1 MDEGKFTRQ
10 ARSSHRK
17 VEPEVQTKEKTYGSK
32 LKNDTSRSEAMKKKL
47 RTGKAD
53 TAAETLKEKK
63 HKDKLR
69 AQTKKKGAPKPVDA
83 AVSAKAHDQF
93 AEANQD
99 DNAGGDAINAG
110 TQAVENGL
118 YYAKVKSHD
127 KKTDDYGKKL
137 HKKKKLEEAK
147 EFQKGKDA
155 SLTSGTTSKELQ
167 KNRMK
172 KEIQRNAIKQ
182 RSKEAANGAG
192 SVTKNLVD
200 KAEDMV
206 GKMAEAVTEFLTKFV
221 REHPYGAI
229 IAVLILM
236 VVLVIVASLTSCGAG
251 AGGVSNMTLS
261 TSFTAED
268 DAIIAVN
275 DDYTGLEADLQR
287 EIDNI
292 ETDYPGYDEYNYTL
306 NEISHNPFELA
317 ALLTVLYEDYTE
329 AEVQAML
336 QTIKDNQYTLT
347 KTRVVETRTR
357 TVTKW
362 HWVTRYRTVIING
375 VPTQQSY
382 QSYESYQVEE
392 EYEYYILNVTL
403 TNHGIDYVARNKLS
417 LSAEQLQR
425 YEILLETFG
434 NKKYLFEDDPYAAPQ
449 PGDYQDYTVPSEYL
463 TDVEFGN
470 MLHEAEKYLGYP
482 YVWGGSSPSTGFD
495 CSGFVSYVINHC
507 GNGWNVGRQ
516 TANGLLNKCTRVS
529 KNNAKPGDLI
539 FFQGTYDT
547 SGASHV
553 GIYVGDGMMIHC
565 GNPIQYAS
573 INSSYWQS
581 HFYTFGRLNH

>member
-1 MDEGKFTRQ
+1 MDEEKFTRE
-10 ARSSHRK
+10 AKSSRRR
-17 VEPEVQTKEKTYGSK
+17 VEPEAQTTEKSYGSK
-32 LKNDTSRSEAMKKKL
+32 LKNDTSRGEAMRKKL

-63 HKDKLR
+63 HRDKLR

-83 AVSAKAHDQF
+83 AVSARAHSQF

-99 DNAGGDAINAG
+99 DNAGGDALNAG
-110 TQAVENGL
+110 TQAMENVL
-118 YYAKVKSHD
+118 YSAKVKSHD
-127 KKTDDYGKKL
+127 KKSNGYGKKL
-137 HKKKKLEEAK
+137 HKKKHMEEVKAESKVK
-147 EFQKGKDA
+147 EA
-155 SLTSGTTSKELQ
+155 SNATSKELQ

-172 KEIQRNAIKQ
+172 KEIQRNAFKQ

-192 SVTKNLVD
+192 NATKKFVD

-221 REHPYGAI
+221 TEHPYGTI
-229 IAVLILM
+229 IAVLVLM

-251 AGGVSNMTLS
+251 AGGVSNMTIT
-261 TSFTAED
+261 TSFTAQD
-268 DAIIAVN
+268 DDIVAVN
-275 DDYTGLEADLQR
+275 DDYTGLEEDLQT

-292 ETDYPGYDEYNYTL
+292 ETDYPGYDEYNYNL

-317 ALLTVLYEDYTE
+317 ALFTVLYEDYTE
-329 AEVQAML
+329 AEAQAML
-336 QTIKDNQYTLT
+336 QTIMDNQYTLT

-362 HWVTRYRTVIING
+362 HWVTRYRTQIVNG
-375 VPTQQSY
+375 VATQVPY

-403 TNHGIDYVARNKLS
+403 VNHSIDYVARNMGLT
-417 LSAEQLQR
+417 AEQLQR

-449 PGDYQDYTVPSEYL
+449 PGDYQDYNVPSEYL

-482 YVWGGSSPSTGFD
+482 YVWGGSSPSTSFD

-516 TANGLLNKCTRVS
+516 TANGLLNNCTRVS

-539 FFQGTYDT
+539 FFQGTYNT

-565 GNPIQYAS
+565 GNPIQYAN

>member
-1 MDEGKFTRQ
+1 MDEEKFTRE
-10 ARSSHRK
+10 AKSSRRR
-17 VEPEVQTKEKTYGSK
+17 VEPEAQTTEKSYGSK
-32 LKNDTSRSEAMKKKL
+32 LKNDTSRGEAMRKKL

-63 HKDKLR
+63 HRDKLR

-83 AVSAKAHDQF
+83 AVSARAHSQF

-99 DNAGGDAINAG
+99 DNAGGDALNAG
-110 TQAVENGL
+110 TQAMENVL
-118 YYAKVKSHD
+118 YSAKVKSHD
-127 KKTDDYGKKL
+127 KKSNGYGKKL
-137 HKKKKLEEAK
+137 HKKKHMEEVKAESKVK
-147 EFQKGKDA
+147 EA
-155 SLTSGTTSKELQ
+155 SNATSKELQ

-172 KEIQRNAIKQ
+172 KEIQRNAFKQ

-192 SVTKNLVD
+192 SATKKFVD

-221 REHPYGAI
+221 TEHPYGTI
-229 IAVLILM
+229 IGVLVLM

-251 AGGVSNMTLS
+251 AGGVSNMTIT
-261 TSFTAED
+261 TSFTAQD
-268 DAIIAVN
+268 DDIVAVN
-275 DDYTGLEADLQR
+275 DDYTGLEEDLQT

-292 ETDYPGYDEYNYTL
+292 ETDYPGYDEYNYNL

-329 AEVQAML
+329 AEAQAML
-336 QTIKDNQYTLT
+336 QTIMDNQYTLT

-362 HWVTRYRTVIING
+362 HWVTRYRTQIVNG
-375 VPTQQSY
+375 VATQVPY

-403 TNHGIDYVARNKLS
+403 VNHSIDYVARNMGLT
-417 LSAEQLQR
+417 AEQLQR

-434 NKKYLFEDDPYAAPQ
+434 NKKYLFENDPYAAPQ
-449 PGDYQDYTVPSEYL
+449 PGDYQDYNVPSEYL

-482 YVWGGSSPSTGFD
+482 YVWGGSSPSTSFD

-516 TANGLLNKCTRVS
+516 TANGLLNNCTRVS

-539 FFQGTYDT
+539 FFQGTYNT

-565 GNPIQYAS
+565 GNPIQYAN

>member
-1 MDEGKFTRQ
+1 MDEEKFTRE
-10 ARSSHRK
+10 AKSSRRR
-17 VEPEVQTKEKTYGSK
+17 VEPEAQTTEKSYGSK
-32 LKNDTSRSEAMKKKL
+32 LKNDTSRGEAMRKKL

-63 HKDKLR
+63 HRDKLR

-83 AVSAKAHDQF
+83 AVSARAHSQF

-99 DNAGGDAINAG
+99 DNAGGDALNAG
-110 TQAVENGL
+110 TQAMENVL
-118 YYAKVKSHD
+118 YSAKVKSHD
-127 KKTDDYGKKL
+127 KKSNGYGKKL
-137 HKKKKLEEAK
+137 HKKKHMEEVKAESKVK
-147 EFQKGKDA
+147 EA
-155 SLTSGTTSKELQ
+155 SNATSKELQ

-172 KEIQRNAIKQ
+172 KEIQRNAFKQ

-192 SVTKNLVD
+192 SATKKFVD

-221 REHPYGAI
+221 TEHPYGTI
-229 IAVLILM
+229 IAVLVLM

-251 AGGVSNMTLS
+251 AGGVSNMTIT
-261 TSFTAED
+261 TSFTAQD
-268 DAIIAVN
+268 DDIVAVN
-275 DDYTGLEADLQR
+275 DDYTGLEEDLQT

-292 ETDYPGYDEYNYTL
+292 ETDYPGYDEYNYNL

-329 AEVQAML
+329 AEAQAML
-336 QTIKDNQYTLT
+336 QTIMDNQYTLT

-362 HWVTRYRTVIING
+362 HWVTRYRTQIVNG
-375 VPTQQSY
+375 VATQVPY

-403 TNHGIDYVARNKLS
+403 VNHSIDYVARNMGLT
-417 LSAEQLQR
+417 AEQLQR

-449 PGDYQDYTVPSEYL
+449 PGDYQDYNVPSEYL

-482 YVWGGSSPSTGFD
+482 YVWGGSSPSTSFD

-516 TANGLLNKCTRVS
+516 TANGLLNNCTRVS

-539 FFQGTYDT
+539 FFQGTYNT

-565 GNPIQYAS
+565 GNPIQYAN

>member
-1 MDEGKFTRQ
+1 MDEEKFTRQ
-10 ARSSHRK
+10 TRSSHRR
-17 VEPEVQTKEKTYGSK
+17 VEPEAQTKEKTYGSK
-32 LKNDTSRSEAMKKKL
+32 LKNDTSRGEAMRKKL

-69 AQTKKKGAPKPVDA
+69 AQTKKKGAPKPMDA
-83 AVSAKAHDQF
+83 AVSAKAHSQF

-99 DNAGGDAINAG
+99 DNAGGDALNAG
-110 TQAVENGL
+110 TQAVENVL
-118 YYAKVKSHD
+118 YSAKVKTLD
-127 KKTDDYGKKL
+127 KKSDGYGKKL
-137 HKKKKLEEAK
+137 HKKKHMEEVKAEGKVK
-147 EFQKGKDA
+147 EA
-155 SLTSGTTSKELQ
+155 SNATSKELQ

-172 KEIQRNAIKQ
+172 KEIQRNALKQ
-182 RSKEAANGAG
+182 RSKEAANGVG
-192 SVTKNLVD
+192 SATKRFVD

-221 REHPYGAI
+221 TEHPYGAI
-229 IAVLILM
+229 IAGLVLM

-268 DAIIAVN
+268 DAIVAVN
-275 DDYTGLEADLQR
+275 NDYTGMEADLQR

-292 ETDYPGYDEYNYTL
+292 ETDYPGYDEYNYSL

-336 QTIKDNQYTLT
+336 QTIMDSQYDLDIEEE
-347 KTRVVETRTR
+347 VETRTR

-362 HWVTRYRTVIING
+362 HWVTRYRTVIVNG
-375 VPTQQSY
+375 VATQQAY

-403 TNHGIDYVARNKLS
+403 TNHSIDYVARNMGLT
-417 LSAEQLQR
+417 AEQLQR

-434 NKKYLFEDDPYAAPQ
+434 NKKYLFENDPYAAPQ
-449 PGDYQDYTVPSEYL
+449 PGDYQDYRVPSEYL

-482 YVWGGSSPSTGFD
+482 YVWGGSSPSTSFD
-495 CSGFVSYVINHC
+495 CSGFVSYVINNC

-516 TANGLLNKCTRVS
+516 TANGLLNNCTRVS

-547 SGASHV
+547 AGASHV

-565 GNPIQYAS
+565 GNPIQYAN

>member
-1 MDEGKFTRQ
+1 MDEEKSTRQ
-10 ARSSHRK
+10 TRSSHRR
-17 VEPEVQTKEKTYGSK
+17 VEPETQAKEKTYGSK
-32 LKNDTSRSEAMKKKL
+32 LKNDTSRGEAMRKKL

-69 AQTKKKGAPKPVDA
+69 AQTKKKGAPKPMDA
-83 AVSAKAHDQF
+83 AVSAKAHSQF

-99 DNAGGDAINAG
+99 DNAGGDALNAG
-110 TQAVENGL
+110 TQAVENVL
-118 YYAKVKSHD
+118 YSAKVKTLD
-127 KKTDDYGKKL
+127 KKSDGYGKKL
-137 HKKKKLEEAK
+137 HKKKHMEEVKAEGKVK
-147 EFQKGKDA
+147 EA
-155 SLTSGTTSKELQ
+155 SNATSKELQ

-172 KEIQRNAIKQ
+172 KEIQRNALKQ

-192 SVTKNLVD
+192 SATKRFVD

-221 REHPYGAI
+221 TEHPYGAI
-229 IAVLILM
+229 IAGLVLM

-268 DAIIAVN
+268 DAIVAVN
-275 DDYTGLEADLQR
+275 NDYTGLEADLQR

-292 ETDYPGYDEYNYTL
+292 ETDYPGYDEYNYSL

-336 QTIKDNQYTLT
+336 QTIKDSQYTLT

-362 HWVTRYRTVIING
+362 HWVTRYRTEIRNG
-375 VPTQQSY
+375 VAVQVPY

-403 TNHGIDYVARNKLS
+403 TNHGIDYVARNKLN
-417 LSAEQLQR
+417 LTAEQLQR

-434 NKKYLFEDDPYAAPQ
+434 NKKYLFENDPYAAPQ
-449 PGDYQDYTVPSEYL
+449 PGDYQDYRVPSEYL

-482 YVWGGSSPSTGFD
+482 YVWGGSSPSTSFD
-495 CSGFVSYVINHC
+495 CSGFVSYVINNC

-516 TANGLLNKCTRVS
+516 TANGLLNNCTRVS

-547 SGASHV
+547 AGASHV

-565 GNPIQYAS
+565 GNPIQYAN

>member
-1 MDEGKFTRQ
+1 MDEEKFTRQ
-10 ARSSHRK
+10 TRSSHRR
-17 VEPEVQTKEKTYGSK
+17 VEPEAQTKEKTYGSK
-32 LKNDTSRSEAMKKKL
+32 LKNDTSRGEAMRKKL

-63 HKDKLR
+63 HKEKLR
-69 AQTKKKGAPKPVDA
+69 AQTKKKGAPKPMDA
-83 AVSAKAHDQF
+83 AVSAKAHSQF

-99 DNAGGDAINAG
+99 DNAGGDALNAG
-110 TQAVENGL
+110 TQAVENVL
-118 YYAKVKSHD
+118 YSAKVKTLD
-127 KKTDDYGKKL
+127 KKSDGYGKKL
-137 HKKKKLEEAK
+137 HKKKHMEEVKAEGKVK
-147 EFQKGKDA
+147 EA
-155 SLTSGTTSKELQ
+155 SNATSKELQ

-172 KEIQRNAIKQ
+172 KEIQRNALKQ

-192 SVTKNLVD
+192 SATKRFVD

-221 REHPYGAI
+221 TEHPYGAI
-229 IAVLILM
+229 IAGLVLM

-268 DAIIAVN
+268 DAIVAVN
-275 DDYTGLEADLQR
+275 NDYTGLEADLQR

-292 ETDYPGYDEYNYTL
+292 ETDYPGYDEYNYSL
-306 NEISHNPFELA
+306 NEITHNPFELA

-336 QTIKDNQYTLT
+336 QTIKDSQYTLT

-362 HWVTRYRTVIING
+362 HWVTRYRTEIRNG
-375 VPTQQSY
+375 VAVQVPY

-403 TNHGIDYVARNKLS
+403 TNHSIDYVARNKLN
-417 LSAEQLQR
+417 LTAEQLQR

-434 NKKYLFEDDPYAAPQ
+434 NKKYLFENDPYAAPQ
-449 PGDYQDYTVPSEYL
+449 PGDYQDYRVPSEYL

-482 YVWGGSSPSTGFD
+482 YVWGGSSPSTSFD
-495 CSGFVSYVINHC
+495 CSGFVSYVINNC

-516 TANGLLNKCTRVS
+516 TANGLLNNCTRVS

-547 SGASHV
+547 AGASHV

>member
-1 MDEGKFTRQ
+1 MDEEKFTRQ
-10 ARSSHRK
+10 TRSSHRR
-17 VEPEVQTKEKTYGSK
+17 VDPEAQTKEKTYGSK
-32 LKNDTSRSEAMKKKL
+32 LKNDTSRGEAMRKKL

-69 AQTKKKGAPKPVDA
+69 AQTKKKGAPKPMDA
-83 AVSAKAHDQF
+83 AVSAKAHSQF

-99 DNAGGDAINAG
+99 ENAGGDALNAG
-110 TQAVENGL
+110 TQAVENIL
-118 YYAKVKSHD
+118 YSAKVKSLD
-127 KKTDDYGKKL
+127 KKSDGYGKKL
-137 HKKKKLEEAK
+137 HKKKHMEEVKAEGKVK
-147 EFQKGKDA
+147 EA
-155 SLTSGTTSKELQ
+155 SNATSKELQ

-172 KEIQRNAIKQ
+172 KEIQRNAFKQ

-192 SVTKNLVD
+192 SATKKFVD

-221 REHPYGAI
+221 TEHPYGTI
-229 IAVLILM
+229 IAVLVLM

-251 AGGVSNMTLS
+251 AGGVSNMTIT
-261 TSFTAED
+261 TSFTAQD
-268 DAIIAVN
+268 DDIVAVN
-275 DDYTGLEADLQR
+275 DDYTGLEEDLQT

-292 ETDYPGYDEYNYTL
+292 ETDYPGYDEYNYNL

-329 AEVQAML
+329 AEAQAML
-336 QTIKDNQYTLT
+336 QTIMDSQYTLT

-362 HWVTRYRTVIING
+362 HWVTRYRTQIVNG
-375 VPTQQSY
+375 VATQVPY

-403 TNHGIDYVARNKLS
+403 VNHSIDYVARNMGLT
-417 LSAEQLQR
+417 AEQLQR

-449 PGDYQDYTVPSEYL
+449 PGDYQDYNVPSEYL

-482 YVWGGSSPSTGFD
+482 YVWGGSSPSTSFD

-516 TANGLLNKCTRVS
+516 TANGLLNNCTRVS

-539 FFQGTYDT
+539 FFQGTYNT

-565 GNPIQYAS
+565 GNPIQYAN

>member
-1 MDEGKFTRQ
+1 MDEEKFTRET
-10 ARSSHRK
+10 RSSHRR
-17 VEPEVQTKEKTYGSK
+17 VEPEAQTKEKTYGSK
-32 LKNDTSRSEAMKKKL
+32 LKNDTSRGEAMRKKL

-53 TAAETLKEKK
+53 TKAETLKEQK
-63 HKDKLR
+63 HRDKLR
-69 AQTKKKGAPKPVDA
+69 AQTKKKSAPKPVDA
-83 AVSAKAHDQF
+83 AVSARVHSQF

-99 DNAGGDAINAG
+99 DNAGGDAVNAG
-110 TQAVENGL
+110 TQAVESAI
-118 YYAKVKSHD
+118 YSAKVKSHN
-127 KKTDDYGKKL
+127 KKSNGYGKKL
-137 HKKKKLEEAK
+137 HKKKHMEEKAQF
-147 EFQKGKDA
+147 EKGKEA
-155 SLTSGTTSKELQ
+155 SLTSNAISKEIQ

-172 KEIQRNAIKQ
+172 KEIQRNAINQSK
-182 RSKEAANGAG
+182 KEAANGVA
-192 SVTKNLVD
+192 STSKRFVD

-206 GKMAEAVTEFLTKFV
+206 GKLSEAVTEFLTKFV
-221 REHPYGAI
+221 REHPYGCI
-229 IAVLILM
+229 IAVLVLM

-261 TSFTAED
+261 TSFTAQDET
-268 DAIIAVN
+268 IIAVN
-275 DDYTGLEADLQR
+275 DDYTGLETALQTQ
-287 EIDNI
+287 IDNI
-292 ETDYPGYDEYNYTL
+292 ETTYPGYDEYNYNL

-329 AEVQAML
+329 AEVQGML
-336 QTIKDNQYTLT
+336 QTIMDSQYTLT
-347 KTRVVETRTR
+347 TQRVVETRTR
-357 TVTKW
+357 TVTRW
-362 HWVTRYRTVIING
+362 YWVTRYRTVIQNG
-375 VPTQQSY
+375 VAVQVPY

-403 TNHGIDYVARNKLS
+403 TNHSIDYVARNMGLTS
-417 LSAEQLQR
+417 EQLQR

-434 NKKYLFEDDPYAAPQ
+434 NKKYLFEDDPYAAPNPGQ
-449 PGDYQDYTVPSEYL
+449 YGDYRVPSEYL

-482 YVWGGSSPSTGFD
+482 YVWGGSNPSTSFD
-495 CSGFVSYVINHC
+495 CSGFVSYVINNC

-516 TANGLLNKCTRVS
+516 TANGLLNNCASVS
-529 KNNAKPGDLI
+529 RNNAKPGDLI

-547 SGASHV
+547 AGASHV

-565 GNPIQYAS
+565 GNPIQYAN

>member
-1 MDEGKFTRQ
+1 MDEEKFTRE
-10 ARSSHRK
+10 AKSSRRR
-17 VEPEVQTKEKTYGSK
+17 VEPEAQTTEKSYGSK
-32 LKNDTSRSEAMKKKL
+32 LKNDTSRGEAMRKKL

-63 HKDKLR
+63 HRDKLR

-83 AVSAKAHDQF
+83 AVSARAHSQF

-99 DNAGGDAINAG
+99 DNAGGDALNAG
-110 TQAVENGL
+110 TQAMENVL
-118 YYAKVKSHD
+118 YSAKVKSHD
-127 KKTDDYGKKL
+127 KKSNGYGKKL
-137 HKKKKLEEAK
+137 HKKKHMEEVKAESKVK
-147 EFQKGKDA
+147 EA
-155 SLTSGTTSKELQ
+155 SNATSKELQ

-172 KEIQRNAIKQ
+172 KEIQRNAFKQ

-192 SVTKNLVD
+192 NATKKFVD

-221 REHPYGAI
+221 TEHPYGTI
-229 IAVLILM
+229 IAVLVLM

-251 AGGVSNMTLS
+251 AGGVSNMTIT
-261 TSFTAED
+261 TSFTAQD
-268 DAIIAVN
+268 DDIVAVN
-275 DDYTGLEADLQR
+275 DDYTGLEEDLQT

-292 ETDYPGYDEYNYTL
+292 ETDYPGYDEYNYNL

-329 AEVQAML
+329 AEAQAML
-336 QTIKDNQYTLT
+336 QTIMDNQYTLT

-362 HWVTRYRTVIING
+362 HWVTRYRTQIVNG
-375 VPTQQSY
+375 VATQVPY

-392 EYEYYILNVTL
+392 EYEYYILNVTVV
-403 TNHGIDYVARNKLS
+403 NHSIDYVARNMGLT
-417 LSAEQLQR
+417 AEQLQR

-449 PGDYQDYTVPSEYL
+449 PGDYQDYNVPSEYL

-482 YVWGGSSPSTGFD
+482 YVWGGSSPSTSFD

-516 TANGLLNKCTRVS
+516 TANGLLNNCTRVS

-539 FFQGTYDT
+539 FFQGTYNT

-565 GNPIQYAS
+565 GNPIQYAN

>member
-17 VEPEVQTKEKTYGSK
+17 VEPEAQTKEKTYGRK
-32 LKNDTSRSEAMKKKL
+32 LKNDTSRGEAMRKKL

-69 AQTKKKGAPKPVDA
+69 AQTKKKGVPKPVDA
-83 AVSAKAHDQF
+83 AVSAKAHNQF

-127 KKTDDYGKKL
+127 KKTDGYGKKL
-137 HKKKKLEEAK
+137 HEKKKLEEAK

-192 SVTKNLVD
+192 SVTKNFVD

-275 DDYTGLEADLQR
+275 DDYTGLESDLQR
-287 EIDNI
+287 EIQTI
-292 ETDYPGYDEYNYTL
+292 ETDYPGYDE
-306 NEISHNPFELA
+306 
-317 ALLTVLYEDYTE
+317 
-329 AEVQAML
+329 
-336 QTIKDNQYTLT
+336 
-347 KTRVVETRTR
+347 
-357 TVTKW
+357 
-362 HWVTRYRTVIING
+362 
-375 VPTQQSY
+375 
-382 QSYESYQVEE
+382 
-392 EYEYYILNVTL
+392 
-403 TNHGIDYVARNKLS
+403 
-417 LSAEQLQR
+417 
-425 YEILLETFG
+425 
-434 NKKYLFEDDPYAAPQ
+434 
-449 PGDYQDYTVPSEYL
+449 
-463 TDVEFGN
+463 
-470 MLHEAEKYLGYP
+470 
-482 YVWGGSSPSTGFD
+482 
-495 CSGFVSYVINHC
+495 
-507 GNGWNVGRQ
+507 
-516 TANGLLNKCTRVS
+516 
-529 KNNAKPGDLI
+529 
-539 FFQGTYDT
+539 
-547 SGASHV
+547 
-553 GIYVGDGMMIHC
+553 
-565 GNPIQYAS
+565 
-573 INSSYWQS
+573 
-581 HFYTFGRLNH
+581 

>member
-1 MDEGKFTRQ
+1 MDEEKFTRE
-10 ARSSHRK
+10 AKSSRRR
-17 VEPEVQTKEKTYGSK
+17 VEPEAQTTEKSYGSK
-32 LKNDTSRSEAMKKKL
+32 LKNDTSRGEAMRKKL

-63 HKDKLR
+63 HRDKLR

-83 AVSAKAHDQF
+83 AVSARAHSQF

-99 DNAGGDAINAG
+99 DNVGGDALNAG
-110 TQAVENGL
+110 TQAMENVL
-118 YYAKVKSHD
+118 YSAKVKSHD
-127 KKTDDYGKKL
+127 KKSNGYGKKL
-137 HKKKKLEEAK
+137 HKKKNMEEVKAESKVK
-147 EFQKGKDA
+147 EA
-155 SLTSGTTSKELQ
+155 SNATSKELQ

-172 KEIQRNAIKQ
+172 KEIQRNAFKQ

-192 SVTKNLVD
+192 SATKKFVD
-200 KAEDMV
+200 KAEDMI

-221 REHPYGAI
+221 TEHPYGTI
-229 IAVLILM
+229 IAVLVLM

-251 AGGVSNMTLS
+251 AGGVSNMTIT
-261 TSFTAED
+261 TSFTAQD
-268 DAIIAVN
+268 DDIVAVN
-275 DDYTGLEADLQR
+275 NDYTGLEEDLQT

-292 ETDYPGYDEYNYTL
+292 ETDYPGYDEYNYNL

-329 AEVQAML
+329 VEAQAML
-336 QTIKDNQYTLT
+336 QTIMDSQYTLT

-362 HWVTRYRTVIING
+362 HWVTRYRTQIVNG
-375 VPTQQSY
+375 VATQVPY

-403 TNHGIDYVARNKLS
+403 VNHSIDYVARNMGLT
-417 LSAEQLQR
+417 AEQLQR

-449 PGDYQDYTVPSEYL
+449 PGDYQDYNVPSEYL

-482 YVWGGSSPSTGFD
+482 YVWGGSSPSTSFD

-516 TANGLLNKCTRVS
+516 TANGLLNNCTRVS

-539 FFQGTYDT
+539 FFQGTYNT

-565 GNPIQYAS
+565 GNPIQYAN
-573 INSSYWQS
+573 INSNYWQS

>member
-1 MDEGKFTRQ
+1 MDEEKFTRE
-10 ARSSHRK
+10 AKSSRRR
-17 VEPEVQTKEKTYGSK
+17 VEPEAQTTEKSYGSK
-32 LKNDTSRSEAMKKKL
+32 LKNDTSRGEAMRKKL

-63 HKDKLR
+63 HRDKLR

-83 AVSAKAHDQF
+83 AVSARAHSQF

-99 DNAGGDAINAG
+99 DNAGGDALNAG
-110 TQAVENGL
+110 TQAMENVL
-118 YYAKVKSHD
+118 YSAKVKSHN
-127 KKTDDYGKKL
+127 KKSNGYGKKL
-137 HKKKKLEEAK
+137 HKKKHMEEVKAESKVK
-147 EFQKGKDA
+147 EA
-155 SLTSGTTSKELQ
+155 SNATSKELQ

-172 KEIQRNAIKQ
+172 KEIQRNAFKQ

-192 SVTKNLVD
+192 SATKKFVD

-221 REHPYGAI
+221 TEHPYGTI
-229 IAVLILM
+229 IAVLVLM

-251 AGGVSNMTLS
+251 AGGVSNMTIT
-261 TSFTAED
+261 TSFTAQD
-268 DAIIAVN
+268 DDIVAVN
-275 DDYTGLEADLQR
+275 DDYKELEDNIQDK
-287 EIDNI
+287 IDSI

-306 NEISHNPFELA
+306 AEISHNPFELA
-317 ALLTVLYEDYTE
+317 ALLTVLYEDYTPSE
-329 AEVQAML
+329 ASAML
-336 QTIKDNQYTLT
+336 QTILDYQYEL
-347 KTRVVETRTR
+347 KIEEKVETRTR
-357 TVTKW
+357 TVT
-362 HWVTRYRTVIING
+362 VIDPDTG
-375 VPTQQSY
+375 E
-382 QSYESYQVEE
+382 ESEEEE

-403 TNHGIDYVARNKLS
+403 TNEGIQKAVDS
-417 LSAEQLQR
+417 LGLTSEQQQR
-425 YEILLETFG
+425 YAILLETFG
-434 NKKYLFEDDPYAAPQ
+434 NKKYLFENDPYAAPQ
-449 PGDYQDYTVPSEYL
+449 PGDYQDYNVPSEYL

-482 YVWGGSSPSTGFD
+482 YVWGGSSPSTSFD

-516 TANGLLNKCTRVS
+516 TANGLLNNCTRVS

-539 FFQGTYDT
+539 FFQGTYNT

-565 GNPIQYAS
+565 GNPIQYAN

>member
-1 MDEGKFTRQ
+1 MDEEKFTRQ
-10 ARSSHRK
+10 TRSSHRR
-17 VEPEVQTKEKTYGSK
+17 VEPEAQTKEKTYGSK
-32 LKNDTSRSEAMKKKL
+32 LKNDTSRGEAMRKKL

-63 HKDKLR
+63 HKEKLR
-69 AQTKKKGAPKPVDA
+69 AQTKKKGAPKPMDA
-83 AVSAKAHDQF
+83 AVSAKAHSQF

-99 DNAGGDAINAG
+99 ENAGGDALNAG
-110 TQAVENGL
+110 TQAVENVL
-118 YYAKVKSHD
+118 YSAKVKSFD
-127 KKTDDYGKKL
+127 KKSDGYGKKL
-137 HKKKKLEEAK
+137 HKKKHMEEVKAEGKVK
-147 EFQKGKDA
+147 EA
-155 SLTSGTTSKELQ
+155 SNATSKELQ

-172 KEIQRNAIKQ
+172 KEIQRNALKQ

-192 SVTKNLVD
+192 SATKRFVD

-221 REHPYGAI
+221 TEHPYGAI
-229 IAVLILM
+229 IAGLVLM

-251 AGGVSNMTLS
+251 AGGVTNMTLS

-268 DAIIAVN
+268 NVIVAVN
-275 DDYTGLEADLQR
+275 NDYTGLEADLQR
-287 EIDNI
+287 EIDSI
-292 ETDYPGYDEYNYTL
+292 ETDYPGYDEYNYSL

-336 QTIKDNQYTLT
+336 QTIKDSQYTLT

-375 VPTQQSY
+375 VATQQAY
-382 QSYESYQVEE
+382 QSYESYQEEE

-403 TNHGIDYVARNKLS
+403 TNHGIDYVARNKLN
-417 LSAEQLQR
+417 LTAEQLQR

-434 NKKYLFEDDPYAAPQ
+434 NKKYLFENDPYAAPQ
-449 PGDYQDYTVPSEYL
+449 PGDYQDYRVPSEYL

-482 YVWGGSSPSTGFD
+482 YVWGGSSPSTSFD
-495 CSGFVSYVINHC
+495 CSGFVSYVINNC

-516 TANGLLNKCTRVS
+516 TANGLLNNCTRVS

-547 SGASHV
+547 AGASHV

-565 GNPIQYAS
+565 GNPIQYAN

>member
-1 MDEGKFTRQ
+1 MDEEKFTRE
-10 ARSSHRK
+10 AKSSRRR
-17 VEPEVQTKEKTYGSK
+17 VEPEAQTTEKSYGSK
-32 LKNDTSRSEAMKKKL
+32 LKNDTSRGEAMRKKL

-63 HKDKLR
+63 HRDKLR

-83 AVSAKAHDQF
+83 AVSARAHSQF

-99 DNAGGDAINAG
+99 DNAGGDALNAG
-110 TQAVENGL
+110 TQAMENVL
-118 YYAKVKSHD
+118 YSAKVKSHD
-127 KKTDDYGKKL
+127 KKSNGYGKKL
-137 HKKKKLEEAK
+137 HKKKHMEEVKAESKVK
-147 EFQKGKDA
+147 EA
-155 SLTSGTTSKELQ
+155 SNATSKELQ

-172 KEIQRNAIKQ
+172 KEIQRNAFKQ

-192 SVTKNLVD
+192 NATKKFVD

-221 REHPYGAI
+221 TEHPYGTI
-229 IAVLILM
+229 IAVLVLM

-251 AGGVSNMTLS
+251 AGGVSNMTIT
-261 TSFTAED
+261 TSFTAQD
-268 DAIIAVN
+268 DDIVAVN
-275 DDYTGLEADLQR
+275 DDYTGLEEDLQT

-292 ETDYPGYDEYNYTL
+292 ETDYPGYDEYNYNL

-329 AEVQAML
+329 AEAQAML
-336 QTIKDNQYTLT
+336 QTIMDNQYTLT

-362 HWVTRYRTVIING
+362 HWVTRYRTQIVNG
-375 VPTQQSY
+375 VATQVPY

-403 TNHGIDYVARNKLS
+403 VNHSIDYVARNMGLT
-417 LSAEQLQR
+417 AEQLQR

-449 PGDYQDYTVPSEYL
+449 PGDYQDYNVPSEYL

-482 YVWGGSSPSTGFD
+482 YVWGGSSPSTSFD
-495 CSGFVSYVINHC
+495 CSGFVSYVINNC

-516 TANGLLNKCTRVS
+516 TANGLLNNCTRVS

-539 FFQGTYDT
+539 FFQGTYNT

-565 GNPIQYAS
+565 GNPIQYAN

>member
-1 MDEGKFTRQ
+1 MDEEKFTRE
-10 ARSSHRK
+10 AKSSRRR
-17 VEPEVQTKEKTYGSK
+17 VEPEAQTTEKSYGSK
-32 LKNDTSRSEAMKKKL
+32 LKNDTSRGEAMRKKL

-63 HKDKLR
+63 HRDKLR

-83 AVSAKAHDQF
+83 AVSARAHSQF

-99 DNAGGDAINAG
+99 DNAGGDALNAG
-110 TQAVENGL
+110 TQAMENVL
-118 YYAKVKSHD
+118 YSAKVKSHD
-127 KKTDDYGKKL
+127 KKSNGYGKKL
-137 HKKKKLEEAK
+137 HKKKHMEEVKAESKVK
-147 EFQKGKDA
+147 EA
-155 SLTSGTTSKELQ
+155 SNATSKELQ
-167 KNRMK
+167 KNKMK
-172 KEIQRNAIKQ
+172 KEIQRNAFKQ

-192 SVTKNLVD
+192 SATKKFVD

-221 REHPYGAI
+221 TEHPYGTI
-229 IAVLILM
+229 IAVLVLM

-251 AGGVSNMTLS
+251 AGGVSNMTIT
-261 TSFTAED
+261 TSFTAQD
-268 DAIIAVN
+268 DDIVAVN
-275 DDYTGLEADLQR
+275 DDYTGLEEDLQT

-292 ETDYPGYDEYNYTL
+292 ETDYPGYDEYNYNL

-329 AEVQAML
+329 AEAQAML
-336 QTIKDNQYTLT
+336 QTIMDNQYTLT

-362 HWVTRYRTVIING
+362 HWVTRYRTQIVNG
-375 VPTQQSY
+375 VATQVPY

-403 TNHGIDYVARNKLS
+403 VNHSIDYVARNMGLT
-417 LSAEQLQR
+417 AEQLQR

-449 PGDYQDYTVPSEYL
+449 PGDYQDYNVPSEYL

-482 YVWGGSSPSTGFD
+482 YVWGGSSPSTSFD

-516 TANGLLNKCTRVS
+516 TANGLLNNCTRVS

-539 FFQGTYDT
+539 FFQGTYNT

-565 GNPIQYAS
+565 GNPIQYAN

>member
-1 MDEGKFTRQ
+1 MDEEKFTRE
-10 ARSSHRK
+10 AKSSRRR
-17 VEPEVQTKEKTYGSK
+17 VEPEAQTTEKSYGSK
-32 LKNDTSRSEAMKKKL
+32 LKNDTSRGEAMRKKL

-63 HKDKLR
+63 HRDKLR

-83 AVSAKAHDQF
+83 AVSARAHSQF

-99 DNAGGDAINAG
+99 DNAGGDALNAG
-110 TQAVENGL
+110 TQAMENVL
-118 YYAKVKSHD
+118 YSAKVKSHD
-127 KKTDDYGKKL
+127 KKSNGYGKKL
-137 HKKKKLEEAK
+137 HKKKHMEEVKAESKVK
-147 EFQKGKDA
+147 EA
-155 SLTSGTTSKELQ
+155 SNATSKELQ
-167 KNRMK
+167 KNKMK
-172 KEIQRNAIKQ
+172 KEIQRNAFKQ

-192 SVTKNLVD
+192 SATKKFVD

-221 REHPYGAI
+221 TEHPYGTI
-229 IAVLILM
+229 IGVLVLM
-236 VVLVIVASLTSCGAG
+236 VVLVIVASFTSCGAG
-251 AGGVSNMTLS
+251 AGGVSNMTIT
-261 TSFTAED
+261 TSFTAQD
-268 DAIIAVN
+268 DDILAVN
-275 DDYTGLEADLQR
+275 NDYTGLEEDLQT

-292 ETDYPGYDEYNYTL
+292 ETDYPGYDEYNYNL

-329 AEVQAML
+329 AEAQAML
-336 QTIKDNQYTLT
+336 QTIMDSQYTLT

-362 HWVTRYRTVIING
+362 HWVTRYRTQIVNG
-375 VPTQQSY
+375 VATQVPY

-403 TNHGIDYVARNKLS
+403 VNHSIDYVARNMGLT
-417 LSAEQLQR
+417 AEQLQR

-434 NKKYLFEDDPYAAPQ
+434 NKKYLFENDPYAAPQ
-449 PGDYQDYTVPSEYL
+449 PGDYQDYNVPSEYL

-482 YVWGGSSPSTGFD
+482 YVWGGSSPSTSFD

-516 TANGLLNKCTRVS
+516 TANGLLNNCTRVS

-539 FFQGTYDT
+539 FFQGTYNT

-565 GNPIQYAS
+565 GNPIQYAN